1 MAASHVSEDALY
13 IEIGLLSNDEHWKC
27 IFPGAHDLIF
37 PVFKKKV
44 YRERNLIA
52 TKFVHV

>member
-1 MAASHVSEDALY
+1 MAASHVS
-13 IEIGLLSNDEHWKC
+13 EIGLLSNDEHWKC